1 MKNVLM
7 HSLQFIS
14 PIAMEAKNV
23 TIEILEA
30 QIIIPADA
38 GMAAIRMRRQGFLAI
53 ATAVK

>member
-1 MKNVLM
+1 MY
-7 HSLQFIS
+7 SLQFIS

-30 QIIIPADA
+30 QIIIPAEA
-38 GMAAIRMRRQGFLAI
+38 GMAVIRMHRQGILAI

>member
-1 MKNVLM
+1 M

-14 PIAMEAKNV
+14 PIATEAKNV

-30 QIIIPADA
+30 QVIIPADA
-38 GMAAIRMRRQGFLAI
+38 GMAAIRIRRQGFLSI

>member
-1 MKNVLM
+1 MYSPQL
-7 HSLQFIS
+7 IS

-30 QIIIPADA
+30 QVIIPADA
-38 GMAAIRMRRQGFLAI
+38 GMAVIRMRRQGFLAI

>member
-1 MKNVLM
+1 
-7 HSLQFIS
+7 
-14 PIAMEAKNV
+14 MEAKNV

-30 QIIIPADA
+30 QVIIPADA